1 MAMLAGRAPPGIAG
15 CRRLLEAALAA
26 GLRPLLCGLS
36 PCWWVTARRA
46 AGQWPSPGL
55 RVPEAAE
62 TERLVQE
69 LHRPGASL
77 RRFIA
82 CPQLARTVQRCLR
95 SGAGPGAQCVVLE
108 CAPGKRPRSCLPP
121 ALPLPSGGWLRRP
134 LGRGTARP
142 APVTLQGPGILTRTL
157 LNAGV
162 RVVALESN
170 SAFLPNLQSLE
181 NSLDGQ
187 LKVIYGDFFRLD
199 PLVTGTVKPPAVCS
213 DKLFEAMGVAAV
225 PWRADL
231 PVKVFGILPQ
241 KKERNVLWRLLF
253 ALYECNSIYRYG
265 RVELNVFVSEKEYK
279 VLTAKPGDVRAY
291 QALTVLWQVGCEIE
305 LLHSEPWSS
314 FITNLKNGALAVPK
328 TMWLPNDHLCLIR
341 LTPQQNLFTGS
352 LKPTNSSNFIF
363 MVKQCFAKPRSRVMD
378 KFNSWSLDNA
388 GKLLRELEIPE
399 NAESRSLYPEDYK
412 RLFEAL
418 QNSSMFT
425 ETWFHDEAFE
435 SIRNI
440 NL

>member
-69 LHRPGASL
+69 LHRPGVSL

-108 CAPGKRPRSCLPP
+108 CAP
-121 ALPLPSGGWLRRP
+121 
-134 LGRGTARP
+134 
-142 APVTLQGPGILTRTL
+142 GPGILTRTL

-199 PLVTGTVKPPAVCS
+199 PLVTGMVKPPAVCS

-378 KFNSWSLDNA
+378 KLNSWSLDDA

-418 QNSSMFT
+418 QNSSMFA